1 MRIKWYKFKAGVFN
15 LRSTDGCSWSVNQLK
30 LNLDVKGVDSFLSSQ
45 PQMDL
50 SDVLK
55 NSQLLLSSVTHFL
68 FYIISPLFFQF
79 RDIFSFNF
87 WDIAQVTACNY
98 CFLLLFLLCF
108 VPPEILCCVYIHL
121 CDIDTF
127 KERGKKNWR
136 NSRCQLLNM
145 RIICK
150 RQ

>member
-1 MRIKWYKFKAGVFN
+1 M
-15 LRSTDGCSWSVNQLK
+15 RSTDGCSWSVNQLK

-87 WDIAQVTACNY
+87 
-98 CFLLLFLLCF
+98 
-108 VPPEILCCVYIHL
+108 
-121 CDIDTF
+121 
-127 KERGKKNWR
+127 
-136 NSRCQLLNM
+136 
-145 RIICK
+145 
-150 RQ
+150 